1 MKLLNGLTVGGEPA
15 SVGFQV
21 INTTMEEMDG
31 VNVPAALIVLRN
43 ALQSNEGYVTLTE
56 EEFESKFF
64 KREGFVS
71 GAYVFGDETMSVN
84 IDVYKDSSLTMEIQQ
99 QQPDVPT
106 EVYFIRP
113 LDFYMRMMVMDMGGS
128 TYAEMVSIGG
138 IPVAYAGGVWA
149 IGFGLF
155 SMLG

>member
-31 VNVPAALIVLRN
+31 MNVPAALVVIMNSVMSE
-43 ALQSNEGYVTLTE
+43 AGFVTLTE

-84 IDVYKDSSLTMEIQQ
+84 ADVYKDSFLTTMMQQ
-99 QQPDVPT
+99 EEGLPI
-106 EVYFIRP
+106 EVYFIKP
-113 LDFYMRMMVMDMGGS
+113 IDFYMSMMIMLMGGS
-128 TYAEMVSIGG
+128 TYAEMASLGG
-138 IPVAYAGGVWA
+138 IPAAYMGGSWM
-149 IGFGLF
+149 IGLGLYQ
-155 SMLG
+155 MLG